1 MDEQI
6 NKELKSNEAARTF
19 FKIIIFMCICVV
31 LLCVFSSKKSDPSRL
46 TVAEFKEKYPYTIDN
61 LRLFCEK
68 DAVWLMD
75 SKGYKYPLNGTAIN
89 KLKSLH
95 GTKDIK
101 EILKSNSE
109 DESPILKRGL
119 ELCK

>member
-1 MDEQI
+1 MDKQV
-6 NKELKSNEAARTF
+6 NKETKLNEAARTF
-19 FKIIIFMCICVV
+19 LKIVIFVFIGVI
-31 LLCVFSSKKSDPSRL
+31 LLCVFSSKNSDPSRL

-75 SKGYKYPLNGTAIN
+75 SKGYKYPLNGAAIN
-89 KLKSLH
+89 KLKGLH

-101 EILKSNSE
+101 EITKNIRQ
-109 DESPILKRGL
+109 DESIILSRGL
-119 ELCK
+119 QLCK